1 MKFVEISTNLL
12 LKFQIKE
19 NIMNEFAG
27 KGNRKPQLDIPI
39 NLIDLDPLNP
49 RIVSYTNGNKE
60 LSQIDLI
67 SILYEYFD
75 TQTVA
80 MSLAANGYFDEEP
93 VIIVPNSLPE
103 GFLFDKFADPDILA
117 EEIKKLVETGEI
129 KFTVVEGNRRVSSI
143 KLLLDNKLREKIGVE
158 KSYPSTTSAAII
170 KDIEKIPCIIY
181 LNRDDVS
188 KYLGVR
194 HISGLLKWEAFAKAA
209 YINDTIES
217 EIRKGIEDNTAVK
230 NVQDIVGDRSDTIRK
245 QYIAYKLFIEARD
258 DIDFDVT
265 PLRNNFSLLTVLYN
279 SPGIREYMNVNSYSK
294 VNLKER
300 IVAPENLQNFENVL
314 TWIFGN
320 SKKGE
325 QPILTDSRNITN
337 KLSYVVNNES
347 ARNYLIKYKDLDGA
361 FEHTNGEKEFL
372 SKNLTKAARAIQT
385 SLHFAFRYKKDEDL
399 LKQVQELEELLT
411 ALKSNLS

>member
-1 MKFVEISTNLL
+1 MYK
-12 LKFQIKE
+12 
-19 NIMNEFAG
+19 EFAG

-39 NLIDLDPLNP
+39 SLIDLDPLNP

-80 MSLAANGYFDEEP
+80 MSLTANGYFDEEP
-93 VIIVPNSLPE
+93 IIIVPNSLPE
-103 GFLFDKFADPDILA
+103 GFLLDKTTDPDVLA
-117 EEIKKLVETGEI
+117 EELNKLVEAGEI
-129 KFTVVEGNRRVSSI
+129 KFTVVEGNRRVSTI
-143 KLLLDNKLREKIGVE
+143 KLLLDSNLREKIGVE
-158 KSYPSTTSAAII
+158 KSYPSTTSVDII
-170 KDIEKIPCIIY
+170 RDIGKIPCIIY
-181 LNRDDVS
+181 LKREDVS

-209 YINDTIES
+209 YINETIES
-217 EIRKGIEDNTAVK
+217 EIGKGTEDNAAVK

-265 PLRNNFSLLTVLYN
+265 PLKNNFSLLTVLYN

-300 IVAPENLQNFENVL
+300 IVAPENLQKFENVL

-325 QPILTDSRNITN
+325 KPILTDSRNITN

-385 SLHFAFRYKKDEDL
+385 SLQFAFKYKKDEDL

>member
-1 MKFVEISTNLL
+1 MNMK
-12 LKFQIKE
+12 
-19 NIMNEFAG
+19 EFAG

-39 NLIDLDPLNP
+39 SRIDLDPLNP
-49 RIVSYTNGNKE
+49 RIVSYTNGNKD

-75 TQTVA
+75 TQTLA
-80 MSLAANGYFDEEP
+80 MSLTANGYFDEEP
-93 VIIVPNSLPE
+93 IIVVPNSLPE
-103 GFLFDKFADPDILA
+103 GFLFDKTADPDILA
-117 EEIKKLVETGEI
+117 EELNKLVETGELQ
-129 KFTVVEGNRRVSSI
+129 FTVVEGNRRVSTL
-143 KLLLDNKLREKIGVE
+143 KLLLDSDLREKVGVE
-158 KSYPSTTSAAII
+158 KSYPSTTNTDII

-181 LNRDDVS
+181 LKREDVS

-209 YINDTIES
+209 YINETIES
-217 EIRKGIEDNTAVK
+217 EIGKGTEDNTAVK

-258 DIDFDVT
+258 DINFDVT
-265 PLRNNFSLLTVLYN
+265 PLRNSFSLLTVLYN
-279 SPGIREYMNVNSYSK
+279 SPGIREYMNVSSYSK

-300 IVAPENLQNFENVL
+300 IVSPENLQKFENVL

-385 SLHFAFRYKKDEDL
+385 SLQFAFKFKKDEDL
-399 LKQVQELEELLT
+399 LNQVQELEDLLT